1 MFRKEQGMAIDKRG
15 RKLPKGIRQRGNTF
29 EGRYTHRGESYTV
42 HGNTVSETQDKLDD
56 LKYQLK
62 HGIYIARKDIYL
74 TEWIEEWLED
84 YVKAHKKIGTYTTY
98 KDLYHS
104 AIRPEIALLRLQD
117 ITVDTVEQIYKRIK
131 KKREYSKASMETIAV
146 IIKGS
151 LLRAERKQLIN
162 SNPAKAAELPIIAN
176 CNEEDKKQRIALT
189 REQQELFMEC
199 AKGSYLYNLF
209 YVLLRTG
216 MRVGEALAL
225 KYTDIDKKNNQLHI
239 SRTLKYVEGKFVED
253 TPKSKTSIRDIPL
266 TDNLIKVLDAQ
277 RNYWGFKIDRIDR
290 YLFCDDE
297 GKPLYRGRVQTQINR
312 AIRKAR
318 EIDKTFPDFTP
329 HTFRHTFATR
339 AIEEGME
346 TQVLKTILGHGSYA
360 MTMDLY
366 AHVLPDKKQEAMK
379 LIENAF

>member
-1 MFRKEQGMAIDKRG
+1 MAVDKRG
-15 RKLPKGIRQRGNTF
+15 RKLPKGIRQRGRGF
-29 EGRYTHRGESYTV
+29 EGRFMHRGESYTV
-42 HGNTVSETQDKLDD
+42 QGDTVSETQDKITEA
-56 LKYQLK
+56 KYQLT
-62 HGIYIARKDIYL
+62 HGTYIARKDIYL

-84 YVKAHKKIGTYTTY
+84 YVKTHRKIGTYTTY
-98 KDLYHS
+98 TDLYHS
-104 AIRPEIALLRLQD
+104 AIRPEVALLRLQD

-131 KKREYSKASMETIAV
+131 KNRKYSQSSMETIAV
-146 IIKGS
+146 IMKGC
-151 LLRAERKQLIN
+151 LERAEGRNLITT
-162 SNPAKAAELPIIAN
+162 NPAKTAELPILADYRA
-176 CNEEDKKQRIALT
+176 EEEEQRIALT
-189 REQQELFMEC
+189 REQQDLFMEC
-199 AKGSYLYNLF
+199 AQDSYLYNLF

-216 MRVGEALAL
+216 IRVGEALSL

-239 SRTLKYVEGKFVED
+239 RRTLKHIEGQFVED

-329 HTFRHTFATR
+329 HAFRHTFATR

-346 TQVLKTILGHGSYA
+346 PQVLKTILGHGSYA

>member
-29 EGRYTHRGESYTV
+29 EGRYTHRGESYPV

-74 TEWIEEWLED
+74 SEWIEEWLED

-176 CNEEDKKQRIALT
+176 CNEEDK
-189 REQQELFMEC
+189 
-199 AKGSYLYNLF
+199 
-209 YVLLRTG
+209 
-216 MRVGEALAL
+216 
-225 KYTDIDKKNNQLHI
+225 
-239 SRTLKYVEGKFVED
+239 
-253 TPKSKTSIRDIPL
+253 
-266 TDNLIKVLDAQ
+266 
-277 RNYWGFKIDRIDR
+277 
-290 YLFCDDE
+290 
-297 GKPLYRGRVQTQINR
+297 
-312 AIRKAR
+312 
-318 EIDKTFPDFTP
+318 
-329 HTFRHTFATR
+329 
-339 AIEEGME
+339 
-346 TQVLKTILGHGSYA
+346 
-360 MTMDLY
+360 
-366 AHVLPDKKQEAMK
+366 
-379 LIENAF
+379 

>member
-1 MFRKEQGMAIDKRG
+1 MAIDKRG
-15 RKLPKGIRQRGNTF
+15 RKLPKGIRQRGRGF
-29 EGRYTHRGESYTV
+29 EGRFMHRGESYTV
-42 HGNTVSETQDKLDD
+42 QGDTVSETQDKITEA
-56 LKYQLK
+56 KYQLT
-62 HGIYIARKDIYL
+62 HGTYIARKDIYL

-84 YVKAHKKIGTYTTY
+84 YVKTHRKIGTYTTY
-98 KDLYHS
+98 TDLYHS
-104 AIRPEIALLRLQD
+104 AIRPEVALLRLQD

-131 KKREYSKASMETIAV
+131 KNRKYSQSSMETIAV
-146 IIKGS
+146 IMKGC
-151 LLRAERKQLIN
+151 LERAEGRHLITT
-162 SNPAKAAELPIIAN
+162 NPAKTAELPILADYRA
-176 CNEEDKKQRIALT
+176 EEEEQRIALT
-189 REQQELFMEC
+189 REQQDLFMEC
-199 AKGSYLYNLF
+199 AQDSYLYNLF

-216 MRVGEALAL
+216 IRVGEALSL

-239 SRTLKYVEGKFVED
+239 RRTLKHIEGQFVED

-297 GKPLYRGRVQTQINR
+297 GEPLYRGRVQTQINR
-312 AIRKAR
+312 AIKKAR

-329 HTFRHTFATR
+329 HAFRHTFATR

-346 TQVLKTILGHGSYA
+346 PQVLKTILGHSSYA